1 MIPQAEKMSPPAPIP
16 APLARQLGLQARRLI
31 PPGERGAMSSAVSR
45 RILSTDE
52 VAGAKVLC
60 GYSALG
66 EEVDLRDLFGAF
78 RAQGGSL
85 CLPRISGEQ
94 LEFVGW
100 QAGSE
105 LGTNRFGIGE
115 PVGEPE
121 ALDSIEVIVLP
132 CVAVD
137 PTGTRVGFGAG
148 FYDRTLA
155 GIAELDSPPLL
166 VGAAF
171 DAQLLEAI
179 ERRDWD
185 IPLDVVVTEKRTI
198 RTT

>member
-1 MIPQAEKMSPPAPIP
+1 MVPQADKMSSPAQIP
-16 APLARQLGLQARRLI
+16 ANLARQLGLEARRSLS
-31 PPGERGAMSSAVSR
+31 PEQRRQMSSAVSR
-45 RILSTDE
+45 RILSIGV

-60 GYSALG
+60 GYSALAD
-66 EEVDLRDLFGAF
+66 EVDLRDLYEAF
-78 RAQGGSL
+78 RAQGSSL
-85 CLPRISGEQ
+85 CLPRISVER

-132 CVAVD
+132 CAAVD
-137 PTGTRVGFGAG
+137 ASGTRVGLGAG

-185 IPLDVVVTEKRTI
+185 VPLDVVVTEKRTI